1 MTMETEPTVFVVD
14 DDPAIQDS
22 LAVLLQT
29 LRLPAEFYSSVSE
42 FLDVYDPSRP
52 GCLLLDIRMQGSGFS
67 LLKELSDRESH
78 LPVIVITGH
87 GQDETR
93 DKAIKLGA
101 VAYFEK
107 PFDVPAL
114 CDRIRQMINSTS
126 ETA

>member
-22 LAVLLQT
+22 LAVLMQT
-29 LRLPAEFYSSVSE
+29 LHLPAEFYSSARE

-52 GCLLLDIRMQGSGFS
+52 GCLLLDIRMPGSGFS
-67 LLKELSDRESH
+67 LLKELSARESP

-87 GQDETR
+87 GQNETR

-107 PFDVPAL
+107 PFDVPEL
-114 CDRIRQMINSTS
+114 CECIRQMIDSSS
-126 ETA
+126 EAT